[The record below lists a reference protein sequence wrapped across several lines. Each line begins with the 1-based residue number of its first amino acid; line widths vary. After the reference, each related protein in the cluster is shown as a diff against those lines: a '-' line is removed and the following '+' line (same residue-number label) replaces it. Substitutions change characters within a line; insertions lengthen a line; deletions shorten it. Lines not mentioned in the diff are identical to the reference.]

1 MTIKSFLAS
10 AAVALVVVGNTGCD
24 KRDQNIN
31 FPAGVTDNLA
41 TVASQNNLKVFV
53 AAVKAAQMDTAFQYL
68 GQYTVFAP
76 TDSAFNAAGIT
87 EANVGTLP
95 AATLRAVL
103 RQHILSGRTTSLS
116 LLPGPNA
123 AYRPINVEYLYTST
137 YLPTT
142 GSFAGVFFNGKR
154 LVQADIPANNGLIHK
169 INGVLLPSSSSLTE
183 LLNSNSN
190 LSFLQAAINRAGL
203 LATLQGLTAPVTLLA
218 PTNAAFQAAGFA
230 DINAINAAD
239 PTTLGNILRNH
250 VIVNGASAAAP
261 LRRLF
266 SCDFRAGSYTALNG
280 TVTVSFAGGAPRF
293 RGVGNASDASPV
305 VVDLM
310 YRSAITGG
318 APNVA
323 HVIDRVLLP

>member
-10 AAVALVVVGNTGCD
+10 AAVALVVVGNSGCD

-41 TVASQNNLKVFV
+41 TIATQNNLKVFV

-68 GQYTVFAP
+68 GQYTIFAP

-103 RQHILSGRTTSLS
+103 RQHILSGRTASLS

-154 LVQADIPANNGLIHK
+154 LLQADIFANNGIIHRV
-169 INGVLLPSSSSLTE
+169 NGVLLPASNSLTE
-183 LLNSNSN
+183 LLNANSN

-203 LATLQGLTAPVTLLA
+203 LTTLQGLSSAVTFLA

-239 PTTLGNILRNH
+239 PATLGNILRNH
-250 VIVNGASAAAP
+250 VIANGAATAP

-266 SCDFRAGSYTALNG
+266 SCDFRAQSYTALNG
-280 TVTVSFAGGAPRF
+280 TVTVSFTGGVPRF
-293 RGVGNASDASPV
+293 RGAGNVSDASPV

-310 YRSAITGG
+310 YRSAIAAG
-318 APNVA
+318 APNVL